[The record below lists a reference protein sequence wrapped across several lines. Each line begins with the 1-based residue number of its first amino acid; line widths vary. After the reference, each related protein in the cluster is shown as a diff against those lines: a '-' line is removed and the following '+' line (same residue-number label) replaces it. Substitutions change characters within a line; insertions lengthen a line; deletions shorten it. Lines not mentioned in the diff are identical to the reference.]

1 MKNIMYIKNFQKIIG
16 QILKEKLLRMKK
28 KYENIKGNNKSMMDK
43 ITELEKNSKIEQNRI
58 VFSSKNFI
66 KKVLERA

>member
-1 MKNIMYIKNFQKIIG
+1 
-16 QILKEKLLRMKK
+16 MKK